1 MTSNLHK
8 SSILMITPFHQSSR
22 GNTLTSERLINGL
35 CSRGWNMDLLS
46 LESDDWQQIL
56 SRAINQ
62 KRYCMIHALNITHF
76 SRVLSAFP
84 DVADVPLL
92 LTTTGTDINY
102 DMQINPRSEVEK
114 TLDAVQY
121 IVVFNDYF
129 RNIFVQFYPRHVA
142 KLITIPQG
150 VSLNRKKGPG
160 RTELGLRE
168 DDFVFLLPSGLRPV
182 KNLELAVDAL
192 EAMQTEFPNIRLL
205 ILGAVIDRAYSDF
218 IQSRIKNLPWVM
230 YPGEFPHDQMYS
242 MMSVADVVL
251 NTSYSE
257 GQPQAALE
265 AMSLG
270 KPCLLTAV
278 PGNLNIIEDGR
289 EGYYVRDQADII
301 CSARNLIINHEL
313 RYRMGENAR
322 SLVNQKYSVKKELD
336 AYERLYKIMAKL

>member
-1 MTSNLHK
+1 
-8 SSILMITPFHQSSR
+8 MITPFHRSPR
-22 GNTLTSERLINGL
+22 GNTLTSARLINGL

-46 LESDDWQQIL
+46 LESDDWEQTL

-62 KRYCMIHALNITHF
+62 KRYGLIHALNITHF
-76 SRVLSAFP
+76 SRVLAAFP
-84 DVADVPLL
+84 DIADIPLL

-102 DMQINPRSEVEK
+102 DIQINPRAEVEK

-121 IVVFNDYF
+121 IVIFNDYF
-129 RNIFVQFYPRHVA
+129 RSIFAQYYPRQVA
-142 KLITIPQG
+142 KLVTIPQG
-150 VSLNRKKGPG
+150 VSLNPKKGPG
-160 RTELGLRE
+160 RTELGLND

-182 KNLELAVDAL
+182 KNLELAIDAL
-192 EAMQTEFPNIRLL
+192 EAVQTEFPYIRLL
-205 ILGAVIDRAYSDF
+205 ILGAVIDRAYGDF
-218 IQSRIKNLPWVM
+218 IQNRIKNLPWVL

-242 MMSVADVVL
+242 IMSAADVVL
-251 NTSYSE
+251 NTSLSE

-289 EGYYVRDQADII
+289 EGYYVRDQADIVS
-301 CSARNLIINHEL
+301 SARNLVIDHEL

-322 SLVNQKYSVKKELD
+322 ILVNQNYSVEKELN
-336 AYERLYKIMAKL
+336 AYERLYKIMA